1 MTKDRYEIRFSG
13 HGGQGVILAA
23 VVLAESIAMD
33 HRKHVCQTQS
43 YGPEARGGSSKAD
56 VVISDQDID
65 YPKAIKL
72 DLLLA
77 MNQSGCDD
85 NFHELKAEGLLVVD
99 SNRVD
104 RIPTR
109 RSLSL
114 PFSQMAREKLGNLL
128 AANMIALG
136 AVGYLSGRVSLK
148 HLESA
153 VAAKVPK
160 GTQALN
166 QKALRM
172 GFTAAK
178 KVSLDDLPPSVT
190 EEEDEV

>member
-1 MTKDRYEIRFSG
+1 
-13 HGGQGVILAA
+13 
-23 VVLAESIAMD
+23 
-33 HRKHVCQTQS
+33 
-43 YGPEARGGSSKAD
+43 
-56 VVISDQDID
+56 
-65 YPKAIKL
+65 
-72 DLLLA
+72 

-99 SNRVD
+99 STRVD

-109 RSLSL
+109 RFLSF
-114 PFSQMAREKLGNLL
+114 PFSQMAREKLGNPL
-128 AANMIALG
+128 AANMITLG

-153 VAAKVPK
+153 VAATVPK